1 MTANIYIYFYYDILI
16 KSQSFGVQ
24 HGGIQT
30 TRVINADQ
38 KVYNQCWS
46 TIRPKTT
53 GRTITFHLKSLGIT
67 QRMTC
72 DAGNLGH
79 SLGQAYT
86 CGGAKPAN
94 ETPSPLVHVIRDR

>member
-1 MTANIYIYFYYDILI
+1 
-16 KSQSFGVQ
+16 
-24 HGGIQT
+24 
-30 TRVINADQ
+30 
-38 KVYNQCWS
+38 
-46 TIRPKTT
+46 
-53 GRTITFHLKSLGIT
+53 
-67 QRMTC
+67 MTC